1 MVEPGQPPPGGRVE
15 PLRQGGVWSDFGELA
30 ERTVRRRHLF
40 PGFGMMLRSASRL
53 RAFLPLF
60 AGVFLS
66 DCVSKRVA
74 VERLTSAN
82 VPHDVVGD
90 LLRFTLAYNQRAA
103 MGLSAGSASR
113 WILAA
118 MVTAM
123 LIGVVVWLVR
133 TKSDNPV
140 VFSGIALVAA
150 GALGNLVDR
159 ERWDRGV
166 VDFIDIGFGAARF
179 WIFNVADAAITV
191 GAVLLW
197 LATRHAPSS
206 GDPERPGRTTA
217 SVLITIAS

>member
-1 MVEPGQPPPGGRVE
+1 MP
-15 PLRQGGVWSDFGELA
+15 
-30 ERTVRRRHLF
+30 
-40 PGFGMMLRSASRL
+40 RSVSKI

-66 DCVSKRVA
+66 DCASKRVA
-74 VERLTSAN
+74 VEQLTPPY

-90 LLRFTLAYNQRAA
+90 VLRFTLAYNQRAA
-103 MGLSAGSASR
+103 MGLSAGAASR

-118 MVTAM
+118 TATAM
-123 LIGVVVWLVR
+123 LIGVAVWLIR
-133 TKSDNPV
+133 TRNDDPA

-159 ERWDRGV
+159 LRWDRGV
-166 VDFIDIGFGAARF
+166 VDFIDVGFGASRF

-197 LATRHAPSS
+197 LATRRAPSP
-206 GDPERPGRTTA
+206 GDPQGQEATTR
-217 SVLITIAS
+217 